1 MTSIKKTIF
10 FTLAVILI
18 LTQLAAAAVS
28 NSNSGTRSFNFLKIE
43 VVARPTAMGGA
54 FTGVADDP
62 SALYYNPAGVAGL
75 QGRQF
80 LVGYHNTI
88 FDMQSGFMG
97 YVHSLSQTRKLYFVV
112 SYLNYGDFI
121 RTDGQGNELGTF
133 SGGDFLLG
141 VGYSAVVK
149 ERFQLGGTVKFMYEK
164 VDSYSATGIALDLG
178 AKMKL
183 PDRRTTLGLMVQNL
197 GTQLSE
203 YTSTSGKDPLPLNLR
218 GGFSS
223 RLKGMP
229 ILFAVDA
236 VLPSDNDLYFCL
248 GAEYYKLKPLY
259 LRLGWTSFGSNYK
272 TNSSKDDLAGFSAG
286 FGIDYN
292 KFQISYSISPQAEL
306 GTTHRVT
313 LSGGLD

>member
-1 MTSIKKTIF
+1 MASIKNLISIIF
-10 FTLAVILI
+10 IL
-18 LTQLAAAAVS
+18 LLVLVQASPAAIS
-28 NSNSGTRSFNFLKIE
+28 NSNAGTRAFNFLKIE
-43 VVARPTAMGGA
+43 VAARPTAMGGA

-75 QGRQF
+75 DGRQF
-80 LVGYHNTI
+80 VLGYQNSI

-97 YVHSLSQTRKLYFVV
+97 YIHPFSNGRKLSVIV
-112 SYLNYGDFI
+112 NYLNYGDFI
-121 RTDGQGNELGTF
+121 RTDGEGKELGTF
-133 SGGDFLLG
+133 SGGDLLLG
-141 VGYSAVVK
+141 VGYSAVV
-149 ERFQLGGTVKFMYEK
+149 RDRVQLGGTVKFIYEK

-183 PDRRTTLGLMVQNL
+183 TDKRTTIGLMIQNL

-203 YTSTSGKDPLPLNLR
+203 YSSTSGKDPLPLNFR

-223 RLKGMP
+223 RLKGLP
-229 ILFAVDA
+229 VLFAADL

-248 GAEYYKLKPLY
+248 GGEYVNLKPLY
-259 LRLGWTSFGSNYK
+259 LRLGWTSFGANYK
-272 TNSSKDDLAGFSAG
+272 TNSSKDNLAGFSAG

-306 GTTHRVT
+306 GTTHRIT
-313 LSGGLD
+313 LSGGIN